1 MQQKCGP
8 SNFHFLYWKQQSA
21 IIVCLVKWLN
31 HLKQNSK
38 VERLA
43 SNSQYL
49 WLDFIEPRLFIIW
62 RLYIYFIVIGYALRR
77 NNSEIMKS
85 ASREKSA
92 KTMEWGEKG
101 IYILSTHL
109 SLPADKK
116 FSRSNWLC
124 RCGEKEKKSSHH
136 IRQLPNLWRY
146 LGKEGRFRKQRWSGQ
161 VLLCGAGEEGPV
173 GPAGRRRKRCTVPR
187 QLG

>member
-1 MQQKCGP
+1 M
-8 SNFHFLYWKQQSA
+8 
-21 IIVCLVKWLN
+21 
-31 HLKQNSK
+31 
-38 VERLA
+38 
-43 SNSQYL
+43 
-49 WLDFIEPRLFIIW
+49 FIIW

-124 RCGEKEKKSSHH
+124 RCGEKEKEAH
-136 IRQLPNLWRY
+136 ITSGSCPIYDDIWEKRGDLENNDDLVKFFSAVLERRDLLDRLEEEERDAPS
-146 LGKEGRFRKQRWSGQ
+146 LGNWDS
-161 VLLCGAGEEGPV
+161 
-173 GPAGRRRKRCTVPR
+173 
-187 QLG
+187 

>member
-1 MQQKCGP
+1 M
-8 SNFHFLYWKQQSA
+8 
-21 IIVCLVKWLN
+21 
-31 HLKQNSK
+31 
-38 VERLA
+38 
-43 SNSQYL
+43 
-49 WLDFIEPRLFIIW
+49 FIIW

-124 RCGEKEKKSSHH
+124 RCGEKEKEAH
-136 IRQLPNLWRY
+136 ITSGSCLVKFFSAVLERRDLLDRLDEEERY
-146 LGKEGRFRKQRWSGQ
+146 APPLGNGDS
-161 VLLCGAGEEGPV
+161 
-173 GPAGRRRKRCTVPR
+173 
-187 QLG
+187 